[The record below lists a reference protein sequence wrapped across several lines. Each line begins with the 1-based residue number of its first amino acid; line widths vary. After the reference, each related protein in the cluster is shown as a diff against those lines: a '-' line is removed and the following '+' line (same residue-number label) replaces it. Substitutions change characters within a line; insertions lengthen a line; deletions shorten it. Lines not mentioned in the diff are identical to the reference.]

1 MSSSK
6 SKSATFAFLRLWFT
20 DIFGNLKNV
29 AITPSDIEIAFEEGI
44 GFDGS
49 SIDGLAS
56 LQDSDML
63 VHPDPSTFQVLPWR
77 PSDDGVARMF
87 CDLRTPDGA
96 PAAGDSRHVLMN
108 MLKRAGAMGYSVNIG
123 TAVEYFCFKSDS
135 APEAYRQGGY
145 FDLAPLDNASE
156 PSPRNGA
163 ARSQKMG
170 IPVEYSHHEA
180 APAQQEIDLRFCDA
194 LSAADAVVTARLVIK
209 ETAHAQGVHA
219 SFMPKPI
226 EGQPGSAMHVHQ
238 SLFDE
243 RGNAFADTNDPD
255 GMGLSSVAKSY
266 IAGLLKYA
274 PEYMLI
280 TNQYVNSYKRL
291 VPGFDAPVVVSGE
304 AETVRPWCVC
314 LATSRASPHRRALR
328 CAASI
333 RRRIRIWRTL
343 PCLEWASRVSRKVS
357 ICVRRSKKTCS
368 SFLRLKSPN
377 VA

>member
-1 MSSSK
+1 MIDTK
-6 SKSATFAFLRLWFT
+6 QYVIKQIEERNIRFLRLWFT

-87 CDLRTPDGA
+87 CDLRTSDGA

-135 APEAYRQGGY
+135 APEPIDKGGY
-145 FDLAPLDNASE
+145 FDLAPLDNASDLRRE
-156 PSPRNGA
+156 TVLTLE
-163 ARSQKMG
+163 KMG

-255 GMGLSSVAKSY
+255 GMGPFEVRARIHADHQPICEFLQ
-266 IAGLLKYA
+266 A
-274 PEYMLI
+274 PGA
-280 TNQYVNSYKRL
+280 RL
-291 VPGFDAPVVVSGE
+291 
-304 AETVRPWCVC
+304 
-314 LATSRASPHRRALR
+314 
-328 CAASI
+328 
-333 RRRIRIWRTL
+333 
-343 PCLEWASRVSRKVS
+343 
-357 ICVRRSKKTCS
+357 RRSRGRVVGKPKPFGHGACAS
-368 SFLRLKSPN
+368 LQAEQALIDAHCGAQRRFGGESVFGVRCHAWSGPQGHRGRSRSVCAGRRKPVQAFSG
-377 VA
+377 

>member
-1 MSSSK
+1 MIDTK
-6 SKSATFAFLRLWFT
+6 QYVIKQIEERNIRFLRLWFT

-135 APEAYRQGGY
+135 APEPIDKGRLFRFGAARQCVR
-145 FDLAPLDNASE
+145 

-163 ARSQKMG
+163 HAR
-170 IPVEYSHHEA
+170 E
-180 APAQQEIDLRFCDA
+180 
-194 LSAADAVVTARLVIK
+194 
-209 ETAHAQGVHA
+209 
-219 SFMPKPI
+219 
-226 EGQPGSAMHVHQ
+226 
-238 SLFDE
+238 
-243 RGNAFADTNDPD
+243 D
-255 GMGLSSVAKSY
+255 GH
-266 IAGLLKYA
+266 
-274 PEYMLI
+274 
-280 TNQYVNSYKRL
+280 
-291 VPGFDAPVVVSGE
+291 
-304 AETVRPWCVC
+304 
-314 LATSRASPHRRALR
+314 SR
-328 CAASI
+328 
-333 RRRIRIWRTL
+333 
-343 PCLEWASRVSRKVS
+343 
-357 ICVRRSKKTCS
+357 
-368 SFLRLKSPN
+368 
-377 VA
+377 